1 MIYHTKICIV
11 DCTAS
16 IFILHHETN
25 DILTTSSTIEIAN
38 SIISLAS
45 DTTENVNMVMVL
57 GLTIRN
63 DKWGVKRKKVNEKL
77 KKQCNYSSILFIS
90 HNNIVRTMSNNN
102 KLYLKSYDTKTLP
115 NIFIQL
121 LGSDMIDLQG

>member
-1 MIYHTKICIV
+1 MKIKAFLILGDSIVKWVDGWRLRKRIKGTTAARSILGATTTGMIYHTKNCIA

-63 DKWGVKRKKVNEKL
+63 DKWGVKRRK
-77 KKQCNYSSILFIS
+77 
-90 HNNIVRTMSNNN
+90 
-102 KLYLKSYDTKTLP
+102 
-115 NIFIQL
+115 
-121 LGSDMIDLQG
+121 